1 MPEIT
6 VQKVN
11 ELSHHQMIWTDKD
24 GFLLK
29 PLEPGRLMTRYY
41 LKFNTMKHVMQTP
54 ENCSLED
61 ALNVICHAEE
71 IAWIQLRRNEK
82 KLLNDINIDK
92 DCRIRFHINGDK
104 QKRKKR
110 IQTREEKIFVLAND
124 CLTGDPSVHDLS
136 LTQDMNSICSNGCRI
151 ARCMKEYFIFKRNY
165 KGAINS
171 TLLAKS
177 LYQKLWDDSPYL
189 LKQLP
194 GIGMVTAKA
203 LHSMGIKSF
212 DTLAEADPR
221 RIEILTGRK
230 FPFGNHIKDSLLSL
244 PPKVS
249 MSIEENECHRRGVSK
264 FIVTLTRLSQPLQSS
279 KRHYAD
285 MIVGTEEDNLIHFHE
300 KIRVDE
306 FSSPYS
312 AAFLLSI
319 PQQKKLTLKANLIF
333 EEYIGL
339 DFHQKLVLM
348 KESNPETNKNRCKQP
363 SLFPPPGDV
372 CVIEDES
379 ETTSYEGEPGFEIQN
394 DSCKIISEQTIF
406 EHIREK
412 AKNFPLLTTSS
423 NVCSPSSEA
432 MLLTRKRRRDKAIEL
447 DSAPNATEETE
458 GSRISLAFLNVTSEQ
473 GESERHGHDSYKLM
487 TPKHHT
493 SPRRFV
499 VDLVDDSDGLNGP
512 TKDTI
517 FDHIR
522 KKAQYF
528 PALSRTMQFDSV
540 AGTKEYSFENQP
552 DFCIAASQVLKE
564 ENTDRSTG
572 ETIIISD
579 SETRRGIDAH
589 STEPGSRVKD
599 DTFSRSPHGE
609 RGGSS
614 APSKASCIN
623 TDPSCIEMLPFDI
636 SMIKHNTR
644 LAGSRNSTAY
654 GRKKQSSPNG
664 SKRHCC
670 SLEMAGKNREV
681 DSFLGF
687 TSVFSFL

>member
-1 MPEIT
+1 M
-6 VQKVN
+6 
-11 ELSHHQMIWTDKD
+11 
-24 GFLLK
+24 
-29 PLEPGRLMTRYY
+29 
-41 LKFNTMKHVMQTP
+41 
-54 ENCSLED
+54 
-61 ALNVICHAEE
+61 
-71 IAWIQLRRNEK
+71 
-82 KLLNDINIDK
+82 
-92 DCRIRFHINGDK
+92 
-104 QKRKKR
+104 
-110 IQTREEKIFVLAND
+110 
-124 CLTGDPSVHDLS
+124 
-136 LTQDMNSICSNGCRI
+136 
-151 ARCMKEYFIFKRNY
+151 
-165 KGAINS
+165 
-171 TLLAKS
+171 
-177 LYQKLWDDSPYL
+177 
-189 LKQLP
+189 
-194 GIGMVTAKA
+194 
-203 LHSMGIKSF
+203 
-212 DTLAEADPR
+212 
-221 RIEILTGRK
+221 
-230 FPFGNHIKDSLLSL
+230 
-244 PPKVS
+244 
-249 MSIEENECHRRGVSK
+249 
-264 FIVTLTRLSQPLQSS
+264 
-279 KRHYAD
+279 
-285 MIVGTEEDNLIHFHE
+285 
-300 KIRVDE
+300 DE

-312 AAFLLSI
+312 ATILLSI

-339 DFHQKLVLM
+339 DFHQKLLLM

-372 CVIEDES
+372 GVIEDDS
-379 ETTSYEGEPGFEIQN
+379 ETTSYGPAEMLCNLTKSKTINNSMPSFKLIDEDLELGVEGEPGFEIQN

-432 MLLTRKRRRDKAIEL
+432 MLLTRKRPRDKAIEL

-458 GSRISLAFLNVTSEQ
+458 GSKISLALLNVTSEQ
-473 GESERHGHDSYKLM
+473 GQRERYGHDSYKLM

-493 SPRRFV
+493 SPGRFV
-499 VDLVDDSDGLNGP
+499 ADLVDDSAGGLPSKSETSGLNCP
-512 TKDTI
+512 TQDTI

-528 PALSRTMQFDSV
+528 PALSTTMQFDSV

-564 ENTDRSTG
+564 VNTDRSTG
-572 ETIIISD
+572 DTIVISD
-579 SETRRGIDAH
+579 SETRRGIDAS
-589 STEPGSRVKD
+589 STEPGSRVTD
-599 DTFSRSPHGE
+599 DKFSRSPHGE
-609 RGGSS
+609 RGSSS
-614 APSKASCIN
+614 APPRVSCIN
-623 TDPSCIEMLPFDI
+623 TDPSSIEMLPFDI